1 MGIFSK
7 IKEKAGM
14 SNDFNEFPEEFTN
27 DYVQIDAEKK
37 VTGKTKVIV
46 RPFMIEDFSDIK
58 PMLDAI
64 REGYTIALVNI
75 KPLKDKDIM
84 ELKRA
89 VGKLKKTCEAIE
101 GDIAGFGEDWLV
113 ITPSF
118 AQIHRDRNTENIDN
132 TAEA

>member
-7 IKEKAGM
+7 IKEKVGM
-14 SNDFNEFPEEFTN
+14 NNDFNEFPEEFTN

-37 VTGKTKVIV
+37 VTGNTKVIV

-58 PMLDAI
+58 TMLDAI
-64 REGYTIALVNI
+64 RGGYNIALVNI

-89 VGKLKKTCEAIE
+89 VGKIFNHKRSNNNLC
-101 GDIAGFGEDWLV
+101 F
-113 ITPSF
+113 PSNLF
-118 AQIHRDRNTENIDN
+118 LCIYLHIII
-132 TAEA
+132 

>member
-7 IKEKAGM
+7 IKEKVGM
-14 SNDFNEFPEEFTN
+14 NNDFNEFPEEFTN